1 MKSSIKGFFVILAIV
16 MSFVLV
22 QGVYA
27 RDMEKVTKDSFT
39 ETVKS
44 VDETTRS
51 ITLDLGTDED
61 DDGFTD
67 SITIFGMG
75 PSWYWDDV
83 VEIPYPNEGDIL
95 EIEAFYCDILGEYVG
110 ITVCYIEPIEPIEK
124 CNEFPCCILLRNDE
138 LKPVWNP
145 KAKTTDLSDTA
156 AEATGDCCPDCPDGG
171 DCEPNDYNWKDEEE
185 PAPHGKKDF

>member
-75 PSWYWDDV
+75 RSWYWDDV
-83 VEIPYPNEGDIL
+83 VEIPYPSEGDIL

-110 ITVCYIEPIEPIEK
+110 ITVCYIEPIEK

-156 AEATGDCCPDCPDGG
+156 AEATGDG
-171 DCEPNDYNWKDEEE
+171 EPIKYDYDYNYDNEYDHNYESSGQ
-185 PAPHGKKDF
+185 HGK

>member
-27 RDMEKVTKDSFT
+27 RDT
-39 ETVKS
+39 ETLKTFTGTVVTS

-51 ITLDLGTDED
+51 ITLEGDMNN
-61 DDGFTD
+61 DGVTD

-83 VEIPYPNEGDIL
+83 VVIPYPRENDNL
-95 EIEAFYCDILGEYVG
+95 EIEAFYCDFLGDYVG
-110 ITVCYIEPIEPIEK
+110 ISVCYLEGD
-124 CNEFPCCILLRNDE
+124 NGCIDLRDDGT
-138 LKPVWNP
+138 LKPLWNP

-156 AEATGDCCPDCPDGG
+156 TEATGDGI
-171 DCEPNDYNWKDEEE
+171 PNDPNDWDYDWNNDNNYNHYEDYNGQ
-185 PAPHGKKDF
+185 PGPHKKDF

>member
-1 MKSSIKGFFVILAIV
+1 MKSSIKGLVVILVIV

-27 RDMEKVTKDSFT
+27 RDT
-39 ETVKS
+39 ETLKTFTGTVVTS

-51 ITLDLGTDED
+51 ITLEGDMNN
-61 DDGFTD
+61 DGVTD

-83 VEIPYPNEGDIL
+83 VVIPYPRENDNL
-95 EIEAFYCDILGEYVG
+95 EIEAFYCDFLGDYVG
-110 ITVCYIEPIEPIEK
+110 ISVCYLEGD
-124 CNEFPCCILLRNDE
+124 NGCIDLRDDGT
-138 LKPVWNP
+138 LKPLWNP

-156 AEATGDCCPDCPDGG
+156 AEAMGDD
-171 DCEPNDYNWKDEEE
+171 EPNGPKDYEHDYSYSPEYKE
-185 PAPHGKKDF
+185 PGPHGGNDS

>member
-1 MKSSIKGFFVILAIV
+1 MKSSIKGFFVILVIV

-75 PSWYWDDV
+75 PSWYWEDEKV
-83 VEIPYPNEGDIL
+83 SYPMEDEYLKIV
-95 EIEAFYCDILGEYVG
+95 ASYCEILGDYVG
-110 ITVCYIEPIEPIEK
+110 VSVYY
-124 CNEFPCCILLRNDE
+124 LD
-138 LKPVWNP
+138 
-145 KAKTTDLSDTA
+145 
-156 AEATGDCCPDCPDGG
+156 
-171 DCEPNDYNWKDEEE
+171 
-185 PAPHGKKDF
+185 